1 MSNFLKQIWSYWPHG
16 RFLSL
21 GFILAELKIERGNFN
36 DIALGNTATYLEPW
50 SSV

>member
-1 MSNFLKQIWSYWPHG
+1 MG
-16 RFLSL
+16 DFLSS
-21 GFILAELKIERGNFN
+21 GFILAELKIEPPRGNFN